1 MCTSSPL
8 TGSEHA
14 VVFTSL
20 KSYIKIGLSAA
31 TSELYCVQYLSTCT
45 QVLSTCKT
53 ATGHVTSVTGSSSV
67 NQHLPDGLMFLSAA
81 AEESERD
88 IYMRFMKCH
97 KCYDII
103 PTSSKLVVFDTTLQV
118 RL

>member
-1 MCTSSPL
+1 MTVL
-8 TGSEHA
+8 Q
-14 VVFTSL
+14 
-20 KSYIKIGLSAA
+20 
-31 TSELYCVQYLSTCT
+31 VQYLSP
-45 QVLSTCKT
+45 VSESP
-53 ATGHVTSVTGSSSV
+53 VF
-67 NQHLPDGLMFLSAA
+67 PSAA

-118 RL
+118 RRFWFCTGLSLRTEPVLQLHNSQTCYYQ